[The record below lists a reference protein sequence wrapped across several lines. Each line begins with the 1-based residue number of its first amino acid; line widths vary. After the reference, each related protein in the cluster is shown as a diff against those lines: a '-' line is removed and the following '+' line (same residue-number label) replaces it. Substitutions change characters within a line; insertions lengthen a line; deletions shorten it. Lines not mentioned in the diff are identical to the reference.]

1 MKIGDRLKE
10 KRLGA
15 SLSQKELGEILHVSR
30 QTVSSWEV
38 GRTYPDLETLVT
50 ISEYYEVPLDD
61 LLKEDSNM
69 IEEISR
75 KVKRSER
82 RKVLNIVL
90 SALLL
95 IVIGF
100 STTYYFNSRQH
111 AQINE
116 EGLSPN
122 DLIESSWELN
132 YSLSKNLDQ
141 SFLSFDQSSV
151 AIYNSHRL
159 NGALRSDLD
168 ENHSSAGA
176 NELLEKGI
184 EDGTKEYPDMTI
196 ELDKNYYV
204 VTANGYS
211 QRFKKLSDSIIQDL
225 DGNEYHKTLSENT
238 HKSLRMMDEAMLD
251 MLEESTTK

>member
-1 MKIGDRLKE
+1 MEIGKRLKE
-10 KRLGA
+10 KRLAA
-15 SLSQKELGEILHVSR
+15 SLSQKELGDILHVSR

-38 GRTYPDLETLVT
+38 GRTYPDLETLVA
-50 ISEYYEVPLDD
+50 ISEYYKVPLDE
-61 LLKEDSNM
+61 LLKEDSTI
-69 IEEISR
+69 IEAISR

-95 IVIGF
+95 IVIAL
-100 STTYYFNSRQH
+100 STTYYLNTRQH
-111 AQINE
+111 TQVNE

-132 YSLSKNLDQ
+132 YSLSRELDQ
-141 SFLSFDQSSV
+141 SFLSFDRNSL
-151 AIYNSHRL
+151 AIYNSHGF
-159 NGALRSDLD
+159 NDTLRSDQD
-168 ENHSSAGA
+168 EDNIPLGGK
-176 NELLEKGI
+176 ELLEKGI
-184 EDGTKEYPDMTI
+184 EDGTKEFPDMKI

-225 DGNEYHKTLSENT
+225 DGNEYHRVASENT
-238 HKSLRMMDEAMLD
+238 HDSLRWMDEVMK
-251 MLEESTTK
+251 EEIGY